1 MNIILIIIL
10 LVIILILIWAL
21 LGGKSDIADRREG
34 GVSEEDKTFRRRASD
49 KEIEKEFPESA
60 VPHRRRKSDMEADE
74 AAASAEEEQQGPF
87 KLPYMADEIIPETS
101 RFRIYR
107 RTLLNSE
114 IYATKGDYSTAI
126 SLFEGVRS
134 RIQDIDTRFKI
145 DADIEYLK
153 QFKKKKEEDAR
164 RKDELAKRGAT
175 GEEGSGGEIKI
186 KMGGLPSN
194 AIKIDSLP
202 ETIHIGIIDP
212 SKNVDMESIVKNV
225 TDKLKSELSD
235 VREELDRLKAAPQE
249 DGEAAAAQSKLA
261 DALSGLTERLDSLE
275 SAREASA
282 AGEAAAAVSE
292 AAAEARAAVESL
304 AKTDELADL
313 KNEFKSLTKA
323 VKDMA
328 EASIPES
335 ATEPSLAEAK
345 FDMGRQMDE
354 ARALKEMLDRIPK
367 KTAPEP
373 SSVTEPGIEKSEH
386 LKRSA
391 EDVEEKDDFE
401 LLSEYGKDKSGE
413 ELTDDEI
420 FEKILREDKKERDK
434 GDFEII
440 GEKKERRDE
449 DVTTTEEIDMKQRE
463 DESFYRRLLST
474 TKRKTKELPIL
485 KVSYD
490 FTKLPDEIGLSREK
504 NIIEYSF
511 YKYKPMLEK
520 ANEYIKKRK
529 VRDAIN
535 YYKVV
540 MAQNIPP
547 EFKSMIRKNLN
558 DLTEYLE
565 KYLTGD

>member
-21 LGGKSDIADRREG
+21 LGGKSDIVDRREG

-60 VPHRRRKSDMEADE
+60 VPHRRRKSDIAADE
-74 AAASAEEEQQGPF
+74 AAAAEEDQQGPF
-87 KLPYMADEIIPETS
+87 KLPYLADEIIPEMS

-114 IYATKGDYSTAI
+114 IYASKGDYSTAI
-126 SLFEGVRS
+126 SLYEGVKS

-145 DADIEYLK
+145 EADIEYLK
-153 QFKKKKEEDAR
+153 QFKKKKEEEAK
-164 RKDELAKRGAT
+164 RKDELAKRGVT
-175 GEEGSGGEIKI
+175 DDEGIGGGEIKI

-212 SKNVDMESIVKNV
+212 SKNMDMESIVKNV

-235 VREELDRLKAAPQE
+235 VREELDRLKSAPQE
-249 DGEAAAAQSKLA
+249 EGEAAAAQNKLA
-261 DALSGLTERLDSLE
+261 DALSGLTDRLDSLE
-275 SAREASA
+275 AAR
-282 AGEAAAAVSE
+282 EAAAAGGTAADVGE
-292 AAAEARAAVESL
+292 AAAEARTALESL
-304 AKTDELADL
+304 AKTDELNDL
-313 KNEFKSLTKA
+313 KNEFKSLSKA
-323 VKDMA
+323 VRDMA
-328 EASIPES
+328 EASIPE
-335 ATEPSLAEAK
+335 AHKEPSLAEAK
-345 FDMGRQMDE
+345 FDMQRQMDE

-367 KTAPEP
+367 KAAPEP
-373 SSVTEPGIEKSEH
+373 SSITEPGVEKSEH

-401 LLSEYGKDKSGE
+401 LLSDYGKDKSGE